1 MAKKSKKYTEAL
13 NQIEK
18 SKLYT
23 NIVKMIRPKQNYINR
38 DVLTVDAIVTDG
50 KNNLQCYLDL
60 VSEDGLAHAVLRYK
74 KKKYTFD
81 DMYKEYDKCLE
92 RGMILIAAPHPEAF
106 DYFDSRNIKFCF
118 VYPDKNAREKL
129 KKRFESRNNSESFIK
144 ENDDLFDEFYISN
157 RQDKR
162 AVVHDEFSGDEY
174 LSDILKKFG
183 LDF

>member
-1 MAKKSKKYTEAL
+1 MEYKGIKFDAVIATPGCGKSYLSDNYPNLFADMDEIRLRCKYEVPEGTTREEL
-13 NQIEK
+13 ERTK
-18 SKLYT
+18 GD
-23 NIVKMIRPKQNYINR
+23 R
-38 DVLTVDAIVTDG
+38 DF
-50 KNNLQCYLDL
+50 
-60 VSEDGLAHAVLRYK
+60 K

-162 AVVHDEFSGDEY
+162 AVVHYEFSGDEY